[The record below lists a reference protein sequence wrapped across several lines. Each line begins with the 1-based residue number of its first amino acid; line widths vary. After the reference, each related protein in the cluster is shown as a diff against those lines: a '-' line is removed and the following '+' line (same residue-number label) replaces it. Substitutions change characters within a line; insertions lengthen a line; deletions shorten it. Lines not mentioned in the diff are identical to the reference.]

1 MGLFHGECKS
11 WSWSLI
17 MTSPVRHSQD
27 PPQGVSLAG
36 STPVPALSGRLE
48 LRRDSFLALS
58 GCGLGDPSIESHRET
73 LPARAAACLS

>member
-1 MGLFHGECKS
+1 MGLFHGKCKS

-36 STPVPALSGRLE
+36 STPVRALSCRHDLG
-48 LRRDSFLALS
+48 RDSLLPCS
-58 GCGLGDPSIESHRET
+58 GCSGRRQPRHQVSR
-73 LPARAAACLS
+73 